1 MLDRIPPHELIIS
14 IRVDEIPAD
23 DPRFDGFKCACIT
36 GLAGLNWTAQEGDQG
51 SRSWPRTYAWYTFWM
66 PAEEFNEAFVARYR
80 TRVAEELSRQGL
92 AIHWRLGC
100 IEPDGTLR
108 YVATVDY

>member
-1 MLDRIPPHELIIS
+1 
-14 IRVDEIPAD
+14 
-23 DPRFDGFKCACIT
+23 
-36 GLAGLNWTAQEGDQG
+36 
-51 SRSWPRTYAWYTFWM
+51 M